1 MILNFKTRK
10 EARNYCWKWNIPL
23 KTIRNT
29 GRGSCPWTVQANE
42 LKTFVVGKT
51 YKLVDREGFTTNSH
65 GGSNTANTIQAKQI
79 EKFLNNEV
87 KIISKTNSDTFKIE
101 HTPEMTFSSLRS
113 WEARYFVEVG
123 AAPVKKT
130 KAKPKKVNVTAPVA
144 PVLPVAPVT
153 EDLDQMLDGGS
164 AMSVELDPTEFVEG
178 RSYVLVKP
186 QHFKNRCSDNR
197 SIASYT
203 DEHSNGVYTVYHT
216 NSLGHH
222 QLSKTV
228 ETIDSPT
235 GNVGYYL
242 VDSER
247 SFFRELATGT
257 VDEPVSVSANSAI
270 AINVDEAAKKEEIAK
285 AMAQLEDAVKAHDD
299 ALQNLRTASDLVR
312 KAARKVAEV
321 SK

>member
-65 GGSNTANTIQAKQI
+65 GGSNTANTIQARQI

-130 KAKPKKVNVTAPVA
+130 KAKPKKANVTAPVA
-144 PVLPVAPVT
+144 P
-153 EDLDQMLDGGS
+153 G
-164 AMSVELDPTEFVEG
+164 
-178 RSYVLVKP
+178 
-186 QHFKNRCSDNR
+186 
-197 SIASYT
+197 
-203 DEHSNGVYTVYHT
+203 
-216 NSLGHH
+216 
-222 QLSKTV
+222 
-228 ETIDSPT
+228 
-235 GNVGYYL
+235 
-242 VDSER
+242 
-247 SFFRELATGT
+247 
-257 VDEPVSVSANSAI
+257 
-270 AINVDEAAKKEEIAK
+270 
-285 AMAQLEDAVKAHDD
+285 
-299 ALQNLRTASDLVR
+299 
-312 KAARKVAEV
+312 
-321 SK
+321 

>member
-1 MILNFKTRK
+1 M
-10 EARNYCWKWNIPL
+10 
-23 KTIRNT
+23 
-29 GRGSCPWTVQANE
+29 
-42 LKTFVVGKT
+42 T
-51 YKLVDREGFTTNSH
+51 Y
-65 GGSNTANTIQAKQI
+65 I
-79 EKFLNNEV
+79 
-87 KIISKTNSDTFKIE
+87 
-101 HTPEMTFSSLRS
+101 SLRS

-123 AAPVKKT
+123 AAPAKKK
-130 KAKPKKVNVTAPVA
+130 KAKPKKANVTAPVA
-144 PVLPVAPVT
+144 PVAPAT
-153 EDLDQMLDGGS
+153 ADLDQMLDGGS
-164 AMSVELDPTEFVEG
+164 AMSVELDPTKFVEG

-186 QHFKNRCSDNR
+186 QQFKNRCGANPG
-197 SIASYT
+197 IKSYT
-203 DEHSNGVYTVYHT
+203 DEHSNGIYTVYHT

-235 GNVGYYL
+235 GIVGYYL
-242 VDSER
+242 LDSER

-257 VDEPVSVSANSAI
+257 VDEPVSVSGNSAI

-285 AMAQLEDAVKAHDD
+285 AMVQLEEAVKAHED

>member
-65 GGSNTANTIQAKQI
+65 GGSNIANTIQAKQI

-87 KIISKTNSDTFKIE
+87 KIISKPHSDTFKID
-101 HTPEMTFSSLRS
+101 HPPEMTYISLRS

-123 AAPVKKT
+123 AAPAKKK
-130 KAKPKKVNVTAPVA
+130 KAKPKKANVAASVAPVA
-144 PVLPVAPVT
+144 PAT

-164 AMSVELDPTEFVEG
+164 AMSVELDPTKFVEG

-186 QHFKNRCSDNR
+186 QQFKNRCGANPG
-197 SIASYT
+197 IKSYT

-228 ETIDSPT
+228 ETIDSQT
-235 GNVGYYL
+235 GIVGYY
-242 VDSER
+242 
-247 SFFRELATGT
+247 
-257 VDEPVSVSANSAI
+257 
-270 AINVDEAAKKEEIAK
+270 
-285 AMAQLEDAVKAHDD
+285 
-299 ALQNLRTASDLVR
+299 
-312 KAARKVAEV
+312 
-321 SK
+321 

>member
-51 YKLVDREGFTTNSH
+51 YKLVDREGFITNSH
-65 GGSNTANTIQAKQI
+65 GGSNTANTIQARQI

-130 KAKPKKVNVTAPVA
+130 KAKPKKANVTAPVA
-144 PVLPVAPVT
+144 PVAPAT
-153 EDLDQMLDGGS
+153 ADLDQMLDGGS
-164 AMSVELDPTEFVEG
+164 AMSVELDPTKFVEG

-186 QHFKNRCSDNR
+186 QQFKNRCGANHG
-197 SIASYT
+197 IKSYT

-216 NSLGHH
+216 TSLGHH

-228 ETIDSPT
+228 ETIDSQT
-235 GNVGYYL
+235 GKVGYYL
-242 VDSER
+242 LDSER
-247 SFFRELATGT
+247 SFFRELATGI
-257 VDEPVSVSANSAI
+257 VDEPVSVSGNSAI

-285 AMAQLEDAVKAHDD
+285 AMTQLEEAVKAHDD

>member
-1 MILNFKTRK
+1 
-10 EARNYCWKWNIPL
+10 
-23 KTIRNT
+23 
-29 GRGSCPWTVQANE
+29 
-42 LKTFVVGKT
+42 
-51 YKLVDREGFTTNSH
+51 
-65 GGSNTANTIQAKQI
+65 
-79 EKFLNNEV
+79 
-87 KIISKTNSDTFKIE
+87 
-101 HTPEMTFSSLRS
+101 MTFSSLRS

-130 KAKPKKVNVTAPVA
+130 KAKPKKANVTAPVA
-144 PVLPVAPVT
+144 PVAPVT
-153 EDLDQMLDGGS
+153 ADLDQMLDGGS
-164 AMSVELDPTEFVEG
+164 AMSVELDPTKFVEG

-186 QHFKNRCSDNR
+186 QQFKNRCGANNG
-197 SIASYT
+197 IKSYT

-216 NSLGHH
+216 NNLNQH

-235 GNVGYYL
+235 GKVGYYL

-257 VDEPVSVSANSAI
+257 VDEPVSVSGNSAI

-285 AMAQLEDAVKAHDD
+285 AMAQLEEAVKAHDD